1 MATEAAPT
9 PATRRRKL
17 RWVLIAVSA
26 LVLIYTLTGFLV
38 VPWVI
43 ESYGAR
49 RLGEILQR
57 PVRIAEAAFNP
68 YAFTLRIKG
77 MAIDGTDG
85 QPLIR
90 LQELFTDLA
99 VIDSIGGTP
108 TVARLDL
115 VGPEVYLTRLADG
128 ALNLA
133 HLGPPVAVRPAPEK
147 EKAPDEKTDFKLVDF
162 TLAQG
167 QVVFRDETAEGF
179 QTTLS
184 PITATLANLTTAP
197 DQQAAYKLTVGTE
210 AGETLTLDGNLTLA
224 GLRAEGRMMLSGVV
238 LAKYAPYYHRHVG
251 FEKAEGRLD
260 LDLVYRYGDGQVR
273 LDPVSAA
280 LSDLA
285 LADPRSA
292 ETLVALSQ
300 LKVDGTRVDTT
311 TRTVTVAQVGI
322 EGLALNTHRDAG
334 GRIDLVD
341 LFAPP
346 AAEPSPEQVEIPSA
360 TPGLE
365 ASAAKPAEPAA
376 APQTAPQATAA
387 AAAPAE
393 QGGRISEP
401 SVPPDAAATAA
412 PPWTVAVERISLAAG
427 PIRFEDAA
435 GRQPSKT
442 SLETLDV
449 QMGPLT
455 AGGQGVQI
463 AGLAVEMQNLAL
475 KDGAG
480 ERTLVEMPRLALRD
494 TAVDAQRR
502 TVQAGRLE
510 IAGTRINARRLA
522 DGRIDLAGLFQPPAA
537 APATAEPAA
546 GSDSPWVLA
555 LDTLALEDHGLRFE
569 DLVPEPAATLTVEDL
584 AIQVEQ
590 FSTAADAAPRIQL
603 SGRINQKGT
612 FSVGGPTTLTPLS
625 AELEVKLAALDISPF
640 QPYFQ
645 DQVQMLV
652 KEGQIGAQGRLSL
665 ALPAGG
671 PAKIRYQGNT
681 SVSRLTAVDKREQRE
696 FLGWQNLFVEGA
708 DIATEPLEVQL
719 DRVALSDYTARVI
732 IYPDGTL
739 NLAQVFQPPARPT
752 APAPAS
758 ASASEAG
765 TGRPVPIQINDI
777 TLQGGRVDFSDFL
790 TQPNF
795 ETRMVKL
802 GGRVTGLSSQPARH
816 AEVLIQ
822 GALENQSPLEIAG
835 RINPLSQEKY
845 TDLKLTFRNIE
856 LSPFSPYSG
865 KYIGYTLD
873 KGKLTLELNYKI
885 AERRLQAQ
893 NRIFFDALTL
903 GKRVQSPD
911 ATSLPVKLALA
922 LLTDRQGRIELDV
935 PVQGNLDDPHFS
947 IFHIVIKALANLF
960 TKIVTAPFDALASMF
975 EGKIITHVGFAAAS
989 ADLDDEARSQVAK
1002 LADVLF
1008 QRPAL
1013 RIEIQATADAASDG
1027 AAMRKE
1033 RFSQLLRTA
1042 KHNALQAAGQSALPL
1057 EEIRVET
1064 AEKGIYVAL
1073 AYAAADFPKPRDGA
1087 GKEKI
1092 LPPAE
1097 MEKLL
1102 YTQIQVDENNLRRLA
1117 NARAAVVRDQLLADE
1132 RLKAEHI
1139 FTLQPQVTEKA
1150 ENAASARQVRFNLK

>member
-9 PATRRRKL
+9 PAARRRKL

-77 MAIDGTDG
+77 MAIDETDG

-90 LQELFTDLA
+90 IQELFTDLA

-128 ALNLA
+128 TVNLA
-133 HLGPPVAVRPAPEK
+133 HLGPQAQDRPAPEK
-147 EKAPDEKTDFKLVDF
+147 EKAPDGKTDFKLVDF
-162 TLAQG
+162 TLTQG
-167 QVVFRDETAEGF
+167 QVVFRDESAEGF

-197 DQQAAYKLTVGTE
+197 DQRAAYTLKLTTE
-210 AGETLTLDGNLTLA
+210 AGETLTVDGGLTLSEL
-224 GLRAEGRMMLSGVV
+224 GAEGRLVLSGVL
-238 LAKYAPYYHRHVG
+238 LAKYAPYYRGYVG
-251 FEKAEGRLD
+251 FQKADGRLD
-260 LDLVYRYGDGQVR
+260 LDLAFRYGDGQVR

-300 LKVDGTRVDTT
+300 LKVDGTRVDTA

-322 EGLALNTHRDAG
+322 EGLALNTHRDAE

-346 AAEPSPEQVEIPSA
+346 AAKPSSQKVESPGTKPESETV
-360 TPGLE
+360 
-365 ASAAKPAEPAA
+365 A
-376 APQTAPQATAA
+376 APEPGPQATPSAPA
-387 AAAPAE
+387 PPAE
-393 QGGRISEP
+393 QGTPTPEP
-401 SVPPDAAATAA
+401 PPAPDGAATAA
-412 PPWTVAVERISLAAG
+412 QPWTATIEGINLAAG
-427 PIRFEDAA
+427 PMRFADAA
-435 GRQPSKT
+435 GIEPSKV
-442 SLETLDV
+442 SLETLNL
-449 QMGPLT
+449 QLGPLT
-455 AGGQGVQI
+455 AGGQDVQI
-463 AGLAVEMQNLAL
+463 AGLAVEMQNLIL
-475 KDGAG
+475 KDGTG
-480 ERTLVEMPRLALRD
+480 DRTLVEMPRLALRD
-494 TAVDAQRR
+494 TAVDAQKR

-522 DGRIDLAGLFQPPAA
+522 DGRIDLAGLFRPPAA
-537 APATAEPAA
+537 AAAPAPAEPAA
-546 GSDSPWVLA
+546 GNDSPWVLS
-555 LDTLALEDHGLRFE
+555 LDTLALADHGLRFE
-569 DLVPEPAATLTVEDL
+569 DRVPKPAATLTVEDL

-612 FSVGGPTTLTPLS
+612 FSIGGPATLTPLT
-625 AELEVKLAALDISPF
+625 AELAVKLAALDISPF

-652 KEGQIGAQGRLSL
+652 KDGQIGAQGKLSL

-671 PAKIRYQGNT
+671 PAKIRYQGNA
-681 SVSRLTAVDKREQRE
+681 SVSRLAAVDKREQRE

-708 DIATEPLEVQL
+708 DITTEPLGVHLE
-719 DRVALSDYTARVI
+719 RVALSDYTARVI

-739 NLAQVFQPPARPT
+739 NLAQVFQPPAGPAT
-752 APAPAS
+752 PAPAPAS
-758 ASASEAG
+758 GAG
-765 TGRPVPIQINDI
+765 AGQPVPIQINAI

-790 TQPNF
+790 TRPNF

-802 GGRVTGLSSQPARH
+802 GGRVTGLSSQPAQH

-873 KGKLTLELNYKI
+873 KGKLTLELDYEI
-885 AERRLQAQ
+885 AERRLKAQ

-903 GKRVQSPD
+903 GERVQSPD

-960 TKIVTAPFDALASMF
+960 TKIVTAPFDALASAF
-975 EGKIITHVGFAAAS
+975 KGQIVTHVGFAAAS
-989 ADLDDEARSQVAK
+989 ADLDDEARSQVTK

-1027 AAMRKE
+1027 AAIRKE

-1042 KHNALQAAGQSALPL
+1042 KHNALQAAGQSALPP
-1057 EEIRVET
+1057 EEIRVEA
-1064 AEKGIYVAL
+1064 AEKDIYVAL
-1073 AYAAADFPKPRDGA
+1073 AYATADFPKPRDGA

-1102 YTQIQVDENNLRRLA
+1102 YTQIQVDENDLRRLA
-1117 NARAAVVRDQLLADE
+1117 NARAAAVRDQLLADE

-1139 FTLQPQVTEKA
+1139 FTVQPQVLEKA
-1150 ENAASARQVRFNLK
+1150 EDEASARQVRFNLK